1 MCCYMELLDRL
12 WVWLQTAPILPI
24 LIAALLG
31 GAVGLERQLR
41 RKAAG
46 LRTNMLICMGAALFT
61 LLAKET
67 GVTSDS
73 LTRVIQGIAT
83 GVGFLGAGVMIH
95 QGMDIHGITTAATIW
110 LVTAVGVA
118 CGLGLYGIATTTIV
132 IAIIV
137 LAGMSPI
144 EKKLQ
149 SHFSKQDSN
158 GQ

>member
-12 WVWLQTAPILPI
+12 WVWLQTEHILPI
-24 LIAALLG
+24 LIAAILG
-31 GAVGLERQLR
+31 GVVGFERQLR

-61 LLAKET
+61 LLTKET
-67 GVTSDS
+67 GVSSDS

-95 QGMDIHGITTAATIW
+95 QGTDIHGITTAATIW

-118 CGLGLYGIATTTIV
+118 CGLGLYGMAIMTIV
-132 IAIIV
+132 MAIIV

-144 EKKLQ
+144 EKKMQNRL
-149 SHFSKQDSN
+149 SKQGSN